1 MAAPQDVGSKMD
13 ALIRLTALQ
22 LIGDK
27 TGAEAIALL
36 GRSGLDNEVIALVVG
51 TTPATVRAT
60 LSRVRRSGTL
70 PRKSTLSSLESTTS
84 SKEG

>member
-1 MAAPQDVGSKMD
+1 MAAAQDLGSKMD

-22 LIGDK
+22 VIGDK

-36 GRSGLDNEVIALVVG
+36 GRSGLDNDLIAAIVG

-60 LSRVRRSGTL
+60 LSRARRSGGAV
-70 PRKSTLSSLESTTS
+70 RKSASPSN
-84 SKEG
+84 EGS